1 MDQQVGASDAKVYVY
16 PPRVTWTPRRIIE
29 LRASHGWIQQ
39 ELADHIDVSRRAV
52 QWWESGDLDEPSKM
66 SRSNEAALDRI
77 AASTRPP
84 ITVAELV
91 ANIHRIPV
99 KALFTE
105 SVRRL
110 MNGIPDGNDADPDVP
125 ELSDVVMET
134 GPLDLDPDYLQQGES
149 GTSGDETGTL

>member
-1 MDQQVGASDAKVYVY
+1 MDQQAGASGAKVYVY
-16 PPRVTWTPRRIIE
+16 PPRVTWTPRKIIE

-84 ITVAELV
+84 ITIAELV
-91 ANIHRIPV
+91 ANLHRVPV

-105 SVRRL
+105 AVKRL
-110 MNGIPDGNDADPDVP
+110 MQGIPDTGGVPDDVAPLSPEVDVLGDVNFDPGFVTQP
-125 ELSDVVMET
+125 
-134 GPLDLDPDYLQQGES
+134 
-149 GTSGDETGTL
+149 GDEEQGDTSAR